1 MSAAKPLGRMTIRKG
16 LVSEGKSR
24 IIGLWNIEAKPGST
38 VERLQGAYLAGLDA
52 VDQFDAKRESLA
64 KDTRYTDQG
73 RKEQLLDFAAK
84 DLAKHLRRGRD
95 IVERAK
101 QDLAQRRANLK
112 PPTADKT
119 DVAGAILRQEI
130 RQQLKSMG
138 ASDLSMLLAQQGAN
152 LDPNVALAIIET
164 PMELTATLT
173 GVTASQ
179 REVILDRHLR
189 STYGE
194 AVDDID
200 EIERAIEKAS
210 QAVEAGRDLISFEA
224 AGGDR
229 KKFDELAAPAER
241 SVSAP
246 WLRRSG
252 EEVHVVDLENGRQ
265 RKATQDEQENGVFY
279 RDYAEYARA
288 NGLPEELAA

>member
-1 MSAAKPLGRMTIRKG
+1 MTIRKG
-16 LVSEGKSR
+16 LVSEGRSK
-24 IIGLWNIEAKPGST
+24 IIGLWTIEAKPGST
-38 VERLQGAYLAGLDA
+38 IEKLQGAYLAGLDA

-84 DLAKHLRRGRD
+84 DLAKHLRRGRN
-95 IVERAK
+95 IVERAR

-112 PPTADKT
+112 PPAADKT

-138 ASDLSMLLAQQGAN
+138 ASDLSLMLAQQGAN
-152 LDPNVALAIIET
+152 LDPNVALAIVET
-164 PMELTATLT
+164 PPELTLTLT
-173 GVTASQ
+173 GVSASQ
-179 REVILDRHLR
+179 REMIIDRQLR
-189 STYGE
+189 SAYGT

-210 QAVEAGRDLISFEA
+210 QAVEAGRELISFEA
-224 AGGDR
+224 ADGDR
-229 KKFDELAAPAER
+229 KKFNELAAPAER

-252 EEVHVVDLENGRQ
+252 DETHVVDLENGRQ
-265 RKATQDEQENGVFY
+265 RKATVEEQENGIFY
-279 RDYAEYARA
+279 SDYAEYARA
-288 NGLPEELAA
+288 NGLPEQAAA